1 MFKNY
6 YRYFS
11 NMFCRPEIEAHFRNL
26 LDKNRHVDV
35 RNKDIGNVL
44 KWVKYS
50 YLKKMQEVMKM

>member
-1 MFKNY
+1 
-6 YRYFS
+6 
-11 NMFCRPEIEAHFRNL
+11 MFCRPEIEAHFRNL

-50 YLKKMQEVMKM
+50 YLKKM

>member
-26 LDKNRHVDV
+26 LDKNKHVDV
-35 RNKDIGNVL
+35 MNEDIDMTITQMG
-44 KWVKYS
+44 KI
-50 YLKKMQEVMKM
+50 